1 MKSLE
6 KGNETLRRTL
16 HLLCHIFAQNAKSER
31 DHEETADKTKLRS
44 IPTNWSVF
52 LKKKNAK
59 AMKDKG
65 QNTIPDRRLKKCK
78 NAMHCMT
85 FKWGEGW

>member
-52 LKKKNAK
+52 LKKKCQGHERQRSEHYSRQETK
-59 AMKDKG
+59 EM
-65 QNTIPDRRLKKCK
+65 
-78 NAMHCMT
+78 
-85 FKWGEGW
+85 